1 MENNEKNQENRQGGE
16 KKYNGKPRHYGN
28 SRKGGYHHGRN
39 GKSFGNKKPHS
50 ASAADNAEAV
60 DSATKQE
67 EKLSPASEAQ
77 ESKPATENRENRQG
91 GEHKPRHDRNNRHG
105 NNKKRR
111 PERQEKPEKTEAAVA
126 EKEPNEIPSNTG
138 FIPEPEPERKY
149 MFDYDPEPIPE
160 KEEEKTVE
168 VVGIRFRNG
177 GKVYYFAPGEIEFIK
192 GEHAIVETV
201 RGVEYGEVALGNKMV
216 GESEVV
222 FPLKPV
228 MRKAT
233 KEDDER
239 NIENRK
245 LEENAKPIWH
255 EKVAKNGLEM
265 QLIDVEYTH
274 DNAKLCF
281 YFTADGRV
289 DFRELVK
296 DLASVFRTRIE
307 LRQIGVR
314 DEAKLFGGLGSC
326 GRPFCCNTFLP
337 DFAQVSIKMAKDQ
350 NLSLSSSKISGACGR
365 LMCCL
370 RFEHDTYEREYATF
384 PKVDTIVD
392 TPKGRGVI
400 IESSFL
406 TGKIKVKMNNDQ
418 SIKIFGKSELKVLG
432 MIKVREEVSEDLK
445 KLEDK

>member
-1 MENNEKNQENRQGGE
+1 MENQEKNNEKRDMHGGNGSNGGHHNNRRNNNRRRHNRHHKRPNSKPEN
-16 KKYNGKPRHYGN
+16 
-28 SRKGGYHHGRN
+28 
-39 GKSFGNKKPHS
+39 
-50 ASAADNAEAV
+50 AALNAENESSAPAEEAV
-60 DSATKQE
+60 
-67 EKLSPASEAQ
+67 SEN
-77 ESKPATENRENRQG
+77 KPE
-91 GEHKPRHDRNNRHG
+91 RNERNEQRG
-105 NNKKRR
+105 NNKKKKN
-111 PERQEKPEKTEAAVA
+111 ERHEE
-126 EKEPNEIPSNTG
+126 SSGTG

-149 MFDYDPEPIPE
+149 MFDYEPLPEEE
-160 KEEEKTVE
+160 KEEEPKTIE
-168 VVGIRFRNG
+168 VVGIKFRNG
-177 GKVYYFAPGEIEFIK
+177 SKIYYFSPLDIKFEK

-228 MRKAT
+228 LRKAT
-233 KEDDER
+233 AEDDVR
-239 NIENRK
+239 NAENRK
-245 LEENAKPIWH
+245 LEESARPIWH
-255 EKVAKNGLEM
+255 EKVTKNGLDM
-265 QLIDVEYTH
+265 QLVDVEYTH

-296 DLASVFRTRIE
+296 DLAGVFRTRIE

-314 DEAKLFGGLGSC
+314 DEAKLYGGLGSC

-337 DFAQVSIKMAKDQ
+337 DFTQVSIKMAKEQ
-350 NLSLSSSKISGACGR
+350 NLSLSSSKISGSCGR

-400 IESSFL
+400 VESSFL

-418 SIKIFGKSELKVLG
+418 SIKIFGKGELKALG
-432 MIKVREEVSEDLK
+432 MIKVKDDVSEDLK

>member
-1 MENNEKNQENRQGGE
+1 MENQENKKQPHKGGNHFH
-16 KKYNGKPRHYGN
+16 KNHHNRHRNGRHNGKP
-28 SRKGGYHHGRN
+28 K
-39 GKSFGNKKPHS
+39 NKPV
-50 ASAADNAEAV
+50 AEQNEE
-60 DSATKQE
+60 TKVV
-67 EKLSPASEAQ
+67 SEA
-77 ESKPATENRENRQG
+77 PN
-91 GEHKPRHDRNNRHG
+91 
-105 NNKKRR
+105 
-111 PERQEKPEKTEAAVA
+111 PEKVVQKPET
-126 EKEPNEIPSNTG
+126 SFSSG
-138 FIPEPEPERKY
+138 FKPEPEEERKY
-149 MFDYDPEPIPE
+149 MFDYEPEATVE
-160 KEEEKTVE
+160 KPEEENTVE
-168 VVGIRFRNG
+168 VVGIKFRNG
-177 GKVYYFAPGEIEFIK
+177 SKIYYFAPNGISFTK

-201 RGVEYGEVALGNKMV
+201 RGVEYGEVALGNKNV

-228 MRKAT
+228 LRKST
-233 KEDDER
+233 KEDDQR

-245 LEENAKPIWH
+245 LEESAKPIWH
-255 EKVAKNGLEM
+255 EKVKKNDLDM
-265 QLIDVEYTH
+265 QLVDVEYTH

-296 DLASVFRTRIE
+296 DLAGVFRTRIE

-314 DEAKLFGGLGSC
+314 DEAKLYGGLGSC

-337 DFAQVSIKMAKDQ
+337 DFAQVSIKMAKEQ

-370 RFEHDTYEREYATF
+370 RFEQDTYEREYATF

-400 IESSFL
+400 VESSFL
-406 TGKIKVKMNNDQ
+406 TGRIKVKMNNDQ
-418 SIKIFGKSELKVLG
+418 SLKIFGKSELKPLG
-432 MIKVREEVSEDLK
+432 MIKVKEDVSEDLK

>member
-1 MENNEKNQENRQGGE
+1 MENQEN
-16 KKYNGKPRHYGN
+16 KKPH
-28 SRKGGYHHGRN
+28 KGGYHKH
-39 GKSFGNKKPHS
+39 HH
-50 ASAADNAEAV
+50 
-60 DSATKQE
+60 
-67 EKLSPASEAQ
+67 
-77 ESKPATENRENRQG
+77 NR
-91 GEHKPRHDRNNRHG
+91 HKNNRHNG
-105 NNKKRR
+105 KPKN
-111 PERQEKPEKTEAAVA
+111 KPETEQNVEAVKA
-126 EKEPNEIPSNTG
+126 EETVVEEKVKQENTFSSG
-138 FIPEPEPERKY
+138 FSPEPEEERKY
-149 MFDYDPEPIPE
+149 MFDYEPEATIEKPI
-160 KEEEKTVE
+160 EENTVE
-168 VVGIRFRNG
+168 VVGIKFRNG
-177 GKVYYFAPGEIEFIK
+177 SKIYYFAPNGINFTK

-201 RGVEYGEVALGNKMV
+201 RGVEYGEVALGNKTV

-222 FPLKPV
+222 FPLKPIL
-228 MRKAT
+228 RKST
-233 KEDDER
+233 IEDDQR

-245 LEENAKPIWH
+245 LEESAKPIWH
-255 EKVAKNGLEM
+255 EKVKKNDLDM
-265 QLIDVEYTH
+265 QLVDVEYTH

-337 DFAQVSIKMAKDQ
+337 DFAQVSIKMAKEQ

-370 RFEHDTYEREYATF
+370 RFEQDTYEREYATF

-400 IESSFL
+400 VESSFL
-406 TGKIKVKMNNDQ
+406 TGRIKVKMNNDQ
-418 SIKIFGKSELKVLG
+418 SLKIFGKAELKPLG
-432 MIKVREEVSEDLK
+432 MIKVKEDVSEDLK

>member
-1 MENNEKNQENRQGGE
+1 MENNEKRENIQKRDNNGGG
-16 KKYNGKPRHYGN
+16 NGNNRNHHHKGKGRHGRHYG
-28 SRKGGYHHGRN
+28 
-39 GKSFGNKKPHS
+39 KPKHKN
-50 ASAADNAEAV
+50 DNAPRTEKEVTDTPVSTEAKQ
-60 DSATKQE
+60 SA
-67 EKLSPASEAQ
+67 P
-77 ESKPATENRENRQG
+77 KPAQSETTFG
-91 GEHKPRHDRNNRHG
+91 
-105 NNKKRR
+105 
-111 PERQEKPEKTEAAVA
+111 V
-126 EKEPNEIPSNTG
+126 G
-138 FIPEPEPERKY
+138 FTPEPEPERKY
-149 MFDYDPEPIPE
+149 MFDYDPQEYPV
-160 KEEEKTVE
+160 KDDEEKNIE
-168 VVGIRFRNG
+168 VIGIKFRNG
-177 GKVYYFAPGEIEFIK
+177 SKIYYFSPADIQFTK

-201 RGVEYGEVALGNKMV
+201 RGIEYGEVALGNKMV

-228 MRKAT
+228 LRKAT
-233 KEDDER
+233 AEDDQR

-245 LEENAKPIWH
+245 LEENAKPIWY

-265 QLIDVEYTH
+265 QLVDVEYTH

-281 YFTADGRV
+281 HFTADGRV

-337 DFAQVSIKMAKDQ
+337 DFAQVSIKMAKEQ
-350 NLSLSSSKISGACGR
+350 NLSLSSSKISGTCGR

-370 RFEHDTYEREYATF
+370 RFEQDTYEREYATF

-400 IESSFL
+400 VESSFL

-418 SIKIFGKSELKVLG
+418 SLKIFGKSELKPLG
-432 MIKVREEVSEDLK
+432 MIKVKEEVSEDLK
-445 KLEDK
+445 QLEDK

>member
-1 MENNEKNQENRQGGE
+1 MENNERNEKNF
-16 KKYNGKPRHYGN
+16 H
-28 SRKGGYHHGRN
+28 KGGHYHGGAHRGNNRRRN
-39 GKSFGNKKPHS
+39 GRHFGNKPKHHNEPVE
-50 ASAADNAEAV
+50 NI
-60 DSATKQE
+60 
-67 EKLSPASEAQ
+67 
-77 ESKPATENRENRQG
+77 TEDTVEVKYPENS
-91 GEHKPRHDRNNRHG
+91 D
-105 NNKKRR
+105 KK
-111 PERQEKPEKTEAAVA
+111 EKTAPETF
-126 EKEPNEIPSNTG
+126 SG
-138 FIPEPEPERKY
+138 FTPEPEPERKY
-149 MFDYDPEPIPE
+149 MFDYDPQPVIEKDEEP
-160 KEEEKTVE
+160 KNVE
-168 VVGIRFRNG
+168 VVGIKFRNG
-177 GKVYYFAPGEIEFIK
+177 SKIYYFAPGEIKFEK
-192 GEHAIVETV
+192 GEHAVVETV
-201 RGVEYGEVALGNKMV
+201 RGVEYGDVALGNKMV

-228 MRKAT
+228 LRKAT

-239 NIENRK
+239 HIENRK
-245 LEENAKPIWH
+245 LEDAAKPIWH
-255 EKVAKNGLEM
+255 EKVKKNGLEM
-265 QLIDVEYTH
+265 QLVDVEYTH

-337 DFAQVSIKMAKDQ
+337 DFAQVSIKMAKEQ

-370 RFEHDTYEREYATF
+370 RFEQDTYEREYATF

-406 TGKIKVKMNNDQ
+406 TGRIKVKMNSDQ
-418 SIKIFGKSELKVLG
+418 SIKIFGKAELKSLG
-432 MIKVREEVSEDLK
+432 TIRVKEEVSEDLK
-445 KLEDK
+445 KLEGK

>member
-1 MENNEKNQENRQGGE
+1 MENERNTEKQENIKQNGG
-16 KKYNGKPRHYGN
+16 NNNRNNRRGN
-28 SRKGGYHHGRN
+28 HRYGRN
-39 GKSFGNKKPHS
+39 GNRHHHKRPNNNKPTDKNETPS
-50 ASAADNAEAV
+50 TENVVEEQKE
-60 DSATKQE
+60 TKVQT
-67 EKLSPASEAQ
+67 
-77 ESKPATENRENRQG
+77 ESKFG
-91 GEHKPRHDRNNRHG
+91 
-105 NNKKRR
+105 
-111 PERQEKPEKTEAAVA
+111 
-126 EKEPNEIPSNTG
+126 TG
-138 FIPEPEPERKY
+138 FTPEPEPERKY
-149 MFDYDPEPIPE
+149 MFDYEPEAELPEP
-160 KEEEKTVE
+160 EEAKTIE
-168 VVGIRFRNG
+168 VVGIKFRNG
-177 GKVYYFAPGEIEFIK
+177 GKVYYFSPKDIKFEK
-192 GEHAIVETV
+192 GEHAVVETV
-201 RGVEYGEVALGNKMV
+201 RGVEYGEVSLGNKLV

-228 MRKAT
+228 LRKAT

-239 NIENRK
+239 NAENRR
-245 LEENAKPIWH
+245 LEEKARPIWQ
-255 EKVAKNGLEM
+255 EKVEKNGLEM
-265 QLIDVEYTH
+265 QLVDVEYTH

-296 DLASVFRTRIE
+296 DLAGVFRTRIE

-337 DFAQVSIKMAKDQ
+337 DFAQVSIKMAKEQ

-400 IESSFL
+400 VESSFL

-418 SIKIFGKSELKVLG
+418 SLKIFGKGELKVIG
-432 MIKVREEVSEDLK
+432 TIKVKDDVSEDLK

>member
-1 MENNEKNQENRQGGE
+1 MENKEKNNEKKSAKGGH
-16 KKYNGKPRHYGN
+16 YNGNARHGHN
-28 SRKGGYHHGRN
+28 RRGRHGR
-39 GKSFGNKKPHS
+39 SFGNKPKHKPENT
-50 ASAADNAEAV
+50 AETAENVEAV
-60 DSATKQE
+60 
-67 EKLSPASEAQ
+67 PA
-77 ESKPATENRENRQG
+77 
-91 GEHKPRHDRNNRHG
+91 
-105 NNKKRR
+105 
-111 PERQEKPEKTEAAVA
+111 A
-126 EKEPNEIPSNTG
+126 EQSTAPDTSSFSTG
-138 FIPEPEPERKY
+138 FTPEPEPERKY
-149 MFDYDPEPIPE
+149 MFDYEPEPVEAKPA
-160 KEEEKTVE
+160 EEKTVK
-168 VVGIRFRNG
+168 VVGIKFRNG
-177 GKVYYFAPGEIEFIK
+177 SKIYYFDPLDIEFAK
-192 GEHAIVETV
+192 GEHAVVETV

-228 MRKAT
+228 LRKAT

-239 NIENRK
+239 HIENRK
-245 LEENAKPIWH
+245 LEESARPIWH

-265 QLIDVEYTH
+265 QLVDVEYTH

-296 DLASVFRTRIE
+296 DLAGVFRTRIE

-337 DFAQVSIKMAKDQ
+337 DFAQVSIKMAKEQ

-370 RFEHDTYEREYATF
+370 RFEQDTYEREYATF

-418 SIKIFGKSELKVLG
+418 SIKIFGKTELKPLG
-432 MIKVREEVSEDLK
+432 MIRVKEDVSEDLK

>member
-1 MENNEKNQENRQGGE
+1 MENNGNNNMNNNENRE
-16 KKYNGKPRHYGN
+16 KGNGKHE
-28 SRKGGYHHGRN
+28 GGSFHGRRN
-39 GKSFGNKKPHS
+39 NHRRGRHGKSFGNKPKVKPES
-50 ASAADNAEAV
+50 ASRAPEDENNDFSKPVSAADAPQNEQK
-60 DSATKQE
+60 ATKE
-67 EKLSPASEAQ
+67 PK
-77 ESKPATENRENRQG
+77 ESKEQKQNDQGRQRHNRNDRQRHNDRKKPAPQQAEPTE
-91 GEHKPRHDRNNRHG
+91 
-105 NNKKRR
+105 
-111 PERQEKPEKTEAAVA
+111 
-126 EKEPNEIPSNTG
+126 SG
-138 FIPEPEPERKY
+138 FVPEPEPERKY
-149 MFDYDPEPIPE
+149 MFDYDEAPLLPTEPA
-160 KEEEKTVE
+160 EEKNIE
-168 VVGIRFRNG
+168 VVGIKFRNG
-177 GKVYYFAPGEIEFIK
+177 SKIYYFSPNDINFEK

-201 RGVEYGEVALGNKMV
+201 RGVEYGEVALGNKKV

-228 MRKAT
+228 LRKAT
-233 KEDDER
+233 KEDDLR
-239 NIENRK
+239 NAENRK
-245 LEENAKPIWH
+245 LEESARPIWH
-255 EKVAKNGLEM
+255 EKVAKNGLDM
-265 QLIDVEYTH
+265 QLVDVEYTH

-296 DLASVFRTRIE
+296 DLAGVFRTRIE

-337 DFAQVSIKMAKDQ
+337 DFTQVSIKMAKDQ

-400 IESSFL
+400 VESSFL
-406 TGKIKVKMNNDQ
+406 TGKIKVKMNSDQ
-418 SIKIFGKSELKVLG
+418 SIKIFGKSELKAVG
-432 MIKVREEVSEDLK
+432 MIKVKDDVSEDLK
-445 KLEDK
+445 HLEDK

>member
-1 MENNEKNQENRQGGE
+1 MENNEKRPFKGNH
-16 KKYNGKPRHYGN
+16 YNGNAK
-28 SRKGGYHHGRN
+28 KGGRHGRH
-39 GKSFGNKKPHS
+39 GKSFGNKPKH
-50 ASAADNAEAV
+50 
-60 DSATKQE
+60 
-67 EKLSPASEAQ
+67 
-77 ESKPATENRENRQG
+77 
-91 GEHKPRHDRNNRHG
+91 
-105 NNKKRR
+105 R
-111 PERQEKPEKTEAAVA
+111 PESVNEGTSGENLLNEEIAVTEA
-126 EKEPNEIPSNTG
+126 STTG
-138 FIPEPEPERKY
+138 FVPEPEAERKY
-149 MFDYDPEPIPE
+149 MFDYEPETEPE
-160 KEEEKTVE
+160 KEEEAKTVE
-168 VVGIRFRNG
+168 VVGIKFRNG
-177 GKVYYFAPGEIEFIK
+177 TKIYYFSPNGIEFVK
-192 GEHAIVETV
+192 GEHAVVETV
-201 RGVEYGEVALGNKMV
+201 RGVEYGNVAQGNKMV

-228 MRKAT
+228 LRKAT
-233 KEDDER
+233 AEDDER
-239 NIENRK
+239 HIENRK
-245 LEENAKPIWH
+245 LEQSARPIWH
-255 EKVAKNGLEM
+255 EKVEKNGLDM
-265 QLIDVEYTH
+265 QLVDVEYTH

-326 GRPFCCNTFLP
+326 GRPFCCHTFLP
-337 DFAQVSIKMAKDQ
+337 DFTQVSIKMAKEQ

-370 RFEHDTYEREYATF
+370 RFEQDTYEREYATF

-406 TGKIKVKMNNDQ
+406 TGRIKVKMNNDQ
-418 SIKIFGKSELKVLG
+418 SIKIFGKTELKPLG
-432 MIKVREEVSEDLK
+432 MIKVKEDVSEDLK

>member
-1 MENNEKNQENRQGGE
+1 MENNQNNGNNNEKREHQGG
-16 KKYNGKPRHYGN
+16 N
-28 SRKGGYHHGRN
+28 KGGHHNHHRNNRRRN
-39 GKSFGNKKPHS
+39 GKGYNKKPKNKPEN
-50 ASAADNAEAV
+50 ALTENADEDNAQAEPAAEASQQPRESRESRHERRESQGNKRKM
-60 DSATKQE
+60 DEQAE
-67 EKLSPASEAQ
+67 EFGS
-77 ESKPATENRENRQG
+77 
-91 GEHKPRHDRNNRHG
+91 
-105 NNKKRR
+105 
-111 PERQEKPEKTEAAVA
+111 
-126 EKEPNEIPSNTG
+126 G
-138 FIPEPEPERKY
+138 FVPEPEPERKY
-149 MFDYDPEPIPE
+149 MFDYEPLPADE
-160 KEEEKTVE
+160 KEEEAKTIE
-168 VVGIRFRNG
+168 VVGIKFRNG
-177 GKVYYFAPGEIEFIK
+177 SKIYYFSPLDIKFEK

-228 MRKAT
+228 LRKAT

-239 NIENRK
+239 NAENRK
-245 LEENAKPIWH
+245 LEESARPIWH
-255 EKVAKNGLEM
+255 EKVAKNGLDM
-265 QLIDVEYTH
+265 QLVDVEYTH

-296 DLASVFRTRIE
+296 DLAGVFRTRIE

-326 GRPFCCNTFLP
+326 GRPFCCKTFLP
-337 DFAQVSIKMAKDQ
+337 DFTQVSIKMAKEQ
-350 NLSLSSSKISGACGR
+350 NLSLSSSKISGSCGR

-400 IESSFL
+400 VESSFL

-418 SIKIFGKSELKVLG
+418 SIKVFGKSELKALG
-432 MIKVREEVSEDLK
+432 MIKVKDDVSEDLK

>member
-1 MENNEKNQENRQGGE
+1 MENQEKNNEKRDMHGGNGGNGGHHNNRRNNNRRRHNRHHKRPNSKPEN
-16 KKYNGKPRHYGN
+16 
-28 SRKGGYHHGRN
+28 
-39 GKSFGNKKPHS
+39 
-50 ASAADNAEAV
+50 AALNAENESSAPAEEAV
-60 DSATKQE
+60 
-67 EKLSPASEAQ
+67 SEN
-77 ESKPATENRENRQG
+77 KPE
-91 GEHKPRHDRNNRHG
+91 RNERPERNEQRG
-105 NNKKRR
+105 NNKKKKN
-111 PERQEKPEKTEAAVA
+111 ERHEE
-126 EKEPNEIPSNTG
+126 SSGTG

-149 MFDYDPEPIPE
+149 MFDYEPLPEEE
-160 KEEEKTVE
+160 KEEEPKTIE
-168 VVGIRFRNG
+168 VVGIKFRNG
-177 GKVYYFAPGEIEFIK
+177 SKIYYFSPLDIKFEK

-228 MRKAT
+228 LRKAT
-233 KEDDER
+233 AEDDER
-239 NIENRK
+239 NAENRK
-245 LEENAKPIWH
+245 LEESARPIWH
-255 EKVAKNGLEM
+255 EKVTKNGLDM
-265 QLIDVEYTH
+265 QLVDVEYTH

-296 DLASVFRTRIE
+296 DLAGVFRTRIE

-314 DEAKLFGGLGSC
+314 DEAKLYGGLGSC

-337 DFAQVSIKMAKDQ
+337 DFTQVSIKMAKEQ
-350 NLSLSSSKISGACGR
+350 NLSLSSSKISGSCGR

-400 IESSFL
+400 VESSFL

-418 SIKIFGKSELKVLG
+418 SIKIFGKGELKALG
-432 MIKVREEVSEDLK
+432 MIKVKDDVSEDLK